1 MAVRSGW
8 RRVRRNLWNL
18 VALLII
24 VAALGAGV
32 VQLGLPWLVR
42 NPQRVEGWLSDR
54 LQRPVSVGKIT
65 SRWLRG
71 GPELSLEG
79 VVIGAA
85 GKDGESLHLD
95 RAALALNL
103 FAPFQRNGVWNEFR
117 LSGLELTLHREDDGR
132 WTLRGLDLP
141 QSPPEQKGGLGALG
155 ALVLDDLLLHI
166 DDPRDSLR
174 LDLAASE
181 LRLVNRDAGPRV
193 LAKIRRAGT
202 DNPPLDLVID
212 SSPDRRSG
220 SAWIGGASLDLSILM
235 ATLPL
240 DDIQIDKADG
250 AIDAWASWDDGALR
264 EVSLQFDLAGV
275 RMQRTGLDE
284 LPAVELD
291 ALSGVA
297 RFRLDAD
304 GWDIDVADWRLAR
317 AGQPASEP
325 ARFAMR
331 RSGEP
336 ARWLAA
342 ADRVDITGLAPL
354 ATLAPGVPDGLR
366 SWLAE
371 AAPQGVLNGPMFRYD
386 GPNNYQLSTGIAG
399 LAARAVGHKPGI
411 HSLSGSI
418 VGDAEAT
425 LLSLPKQALELD
437 FPAAFRTP
445 FRYSA
450 LGGDIVVWRDDDGWQ
465 ASTDRLAFEGEGYSG
480 ELRGSVAFSADRS
493 KPSLD
498 VAATIQHADLTAA
511 KLFWPV
517 TTPPKAMQWLDDA
530 FLGGSLRAQAVFRGN
545 LEDFPF
551 RDDQGRFEAVAE
563 LDDMQMRLNP
573 EWPTADHINATATFI
588 NSGVDVDIDGGETAG
603 NRLLSGHASIA
614 ELGKVVVELQAK
626 VQGRGADLLG
636 YLRATPVGRNASAG
650 LEGLTIGGRGDVDL
664 KLHIPSGNPELNTVD
679 GNVRMRDAPIASSK
693 WNVQLDDGNG
703 VLHFDQHG
711 FEAKDFSVSHDGN
724 PGSLSLAIG
733 APVANDANTLELA
746 LDISLTVKQ
755 LLQRVPNV
763 AFLADTIKGRS
774 DWQIALSIPKADQQ
788 SSELTLGSKLV
799 GTTVDL
805 PAPIGKDATTPRSI
819 EIVLPLPAEG
829 REYRLDYDGVLTHA
843 GRVPRPDQPYAARFD
858 LGNKLAG
865 PMPDAGIVVGGRAR
879 ELDATGWIAF
889 AVGLTGGG
897 SGAGLRGVDV
907 HADALAIGDS
917 RVPDVDVAMAF
928 ADAGTHVELSGPTVQ
943 GSIDFPK
950 DLARAG
956 VTVHLPIL
964 HWPAPPEKPK
974 RDVDADET
982 RSPFAPS
989 SAPPMHIWV
998 GDLRLGKAEF
1008 GETRIETRPTAAGMR
1023 IDTLDAR
1030 SPMFHLSASGDW
1042 NGSPANNQTALDL
1055 ELTAPDLGRVLEGF
1069 GFKGLIDGGAT
1080 EARLSGS
1087 WPGSPVAFALSRL
1100 SGTLSLDVGQGRFLE
1115 VEPGAGGRL
1124 FGLLSLGEI
1133 RRRLSLDF
1141 TDFYK
1146 SGTSFNYIRGHFN
1159 LDGASATTDD
1169 LLIDSP
1175 AAQVKITGRTGLK
1188 ARDYDQEMTV
1198 LPKAGVA
1205 LPVVGA
1211 LAGGP
1216 VGAAAGLVVQNLF
1229 KKQIGAAAASRY
1241 KVSGTWE
1248 KPEIELISRDAPVAA
1263 DPLEY
1268 EEPAQ
1273 EGPATAMPE
1282 EDAPAEE
1289 PAKRRQPS

>member
-24 VAALGAGV
+24 VAALAAGL

-42 NPQRVEGWLSDR
+42 NPQKVESWLSER

-71 GPELSLEG
+71 GPELSMER
-79 VVIGAA
+79 VVLGPA
-85 GKDGESLHLD
+85 GENQQSVQLD

-117 LSGLELTLHREDDGR
+117 LSGLELTLFRETDGR

-141 QSPPEQKGGLGALG
+141 QSPHNRNDGLGALG
-155 ALVLDDLLLHI
+155 ALVLEDVLLRVE
-166 DDPRDSLR
+166 DPRNSLQ
-174 LDLAASE
+174 LDLDASE
-181 LRLVNRDAGPRV
+181 LRLVNRSAGPRV

-220 SAWIGGASLDLSILM
+220 SAWIGGAKLDLSTML

-240 DDIQIDKADG
+240 DDIRIDNANG
-250 AIDAWASWDDGALR
+250 AINAWAKWNDGALR
-264 EVSLQFDLAGV
+264 ELSVQFDLSAV
-275 RMQRTGLDE
+275 RMQRTDLDG
-284 LPAVELD
+284 LPAVDLD
-291 ALSGVA
+291 SLSGVA
-297 RFRLDAD
+297 RIRLDAQ

-317 AGQPASEP
+317 PGQAPSQP

-331 RSGEP
+331 RSGDP

-371 AAPQGVLNGPMFRYD
+371 ATPQGVLDRPKFRFD
-386 GPNNYQLSTGIAG
+386 SPSDYQLSTGFSG
-399 LAARAVGHKPGI
+399 LAASAVGHKPGI
-411 HSLSGSI
+411 NALSGSI
-418 VGDAEAT
+418 IGDAEAT
-425 LLSLPKQALELD
+425 LISLPGQALQVD
-437 FPAAFRTP
+437 FPGAFRTP

-450 LGGDIVVWRDDDGWQ
+450 LGGDIVVWRDEEGWQ
-465 ASTDRLAFEGEGYSG
+465 IRTDRLAFEGEGYGG
-480 ELRGSVAFSADRS
+480 ELRGGVAFPPDRS
-493 KPSLD
+493 NPSLD
-498 VAATIQHADLTAA
+498 VAATIRHADLMAA

-517 TTPPKAMQWLDDA
+517 TTPLKAMQWLDNA
-530 FLGGSLRAQAVFRGN
+530 FLGGSLSAKAVFRGN

-551 RDDQGRFEAVAE
+551 HDDQGRFEAVAE
-563 LDDMQMRLNP
+563 LDDMQIRFDP
-573 EWPTADHINATATFI
+573 EWPTADHVNATATFV
-588 NSGVDVDIDGGETAG
+588 NLGVETEIHGGATAG
-603 NRLLSGHASIA
+603 NRLLSGHISI
-614 ELGKVVVELQAK
+614 EQLNKTVVELQAK

-636 YLRATPVGRNASAG
+636 YLRATPVGRNAAAG
-650 LEGLTIGGRGDVDL
+650 LEGMTIGGHGDVDL
-664 KLHIPSGNPELNTVD
+664 TLHIPSGHPELNTVD
-679 GNVRMRDAPIASSK
+679 GMVRMRDAPIASSK

-703 VLHFDQHG
+703 VLHFDQRG
-711 FEAKDFSVSHDGN
+711 FEVKDFSVSHEGD
-724 PGSLSLAIG
+724 PGRLSLAIG
-733 APVANDANTLELA
+733 EPVVNDTNTLELG
-746 LDISLTVKQ
+746 LNIPLTVQQ
-755 LLQRVPNV
+755 LLERVPNV
-763 AFLADTIKGRS
+763 AFLGDTIKGKS
-774 DWQIALSIPKADQQ
+774 EWDIALSIPKADRQQ
-788 SSELTLGSKLV
+788 SAQLKLGSNLV
-799 GTTVDL
+799 GAIVDL
-805 PAPIGKDATTPRSI
+805 PAPVGKDSATPRSL
-819 EIVLPLPAEG
+819 EILLPLPAEG
-829 REYRLDYDGVLTHA
+829 REYRIDYDGVLTHV
-843 GRVPRPDQPYAARFD
+843 GRVPRAGQPYAARFD
-858 LGNKLAG
+858 LGSKLAG
-865 PMPDAGIVVGGRAR
+865 PMPEAGIVIGGRAR

-897 SGAGLRGVDV
+897 SGAGLRSVDV

-917 RVPDVDVAMAF
+917 RVPDVDVAMSF
-928 ADAGTHVELSGPTVQ
+928 ASAGTHVELAGASVQ
-943 GSIDFPK
+943 GSIDIPK

-956 VTVHLPIL
+956 VTVHLPVL
-964 HWPAPPEKPK
+964 HWPAPPENATPDKP
-974 RDVDADET
+974 ADET

-998 GDLRLGKAEF
+998 GDLRVGKAEF

-1042 NGSPANNQTALDL
+1042 NGSASHNETAFDL

-1080 EARLSGS
+1080 EARLNGN

-1100 SGTLSLDVGQGRFLE
+1100 AGTLTLDVGQGRFLE

-1146 SGTSFNYIRGHFN
+1146 SGTSFNFIRGQFK

-1188 ARDYDQEMTV
+1188 TRDYDQEMTV

-1216 VGAAAGLVVQNLF
+1216 IGAAAGLVVQNLF

-1241 KVSGTWE
+1241 KVSGSWE
-1248 KPEIELISRDAPVAA
+1248 KPKIVLISGNAPSASDQQESETSA
-1263 DPLEY
+1263 PDNPATSKPLED
-1268 EEPAQ
+1268 PR
-1273 EGPATAMPE
+1273 T
-1282 EDAPAEE
+1282 D
-1289 PAKRRQPS
+1289 QPSTSR